1 MTETQLPCTAGAAM
15 AQVGPSAALAFLATS
30 PLIAGEDAAA
40 YDDLSARMSRMLTP
54 SDILEQ
60 IWVRDVV
67 DLTWETLRL
76 RRLKA
81 QFLTATAHEG
91 LAMVLG
97 PLLGAKT
104 SDQVA
109 PRWAA
114 RDAQALVQVDAVLA
128 AAGLDM
134 DAAMARTF
142 ALKIDTVERIERM
155 AAGAHYRRSDVLREI
170 ERHRASFATTL
181 RRAVAEVEDAAL
193 TDVAA
198 SASVAR
204 ARTAS
209 RRHDRARRLVANR
222 ANARRSRGPITAA
235 GRARA
240 AQNARRHGLSRPV
253 RNDPAYAGDI
263 AALAREIAGADAG
276 AERLALA
283 GCIAA
288 AQVDLMRVRRA
299 RRDGMCDSMCDS
311 MAAASAMRVR
321 SRGSP
326 PSMTMSGARCRG
338 ANSPSARSTRRRR
351 DRAAPVLGKRTHV
364 APLQQP
370 PTSAARP
377 CTQAAKARHRARE
390 ATLRRPG
397 AGPTLR
403 AETMRSCH
411 EVRPRRED
419 NMTKSN
425 ATTRGVSRRRFIA
438 GTAGAGAALAS
449 NLAAPGLLAQTR
461 APIKLGNLNSFT
473 GAIAY
478 AAENNLNGMNLF
490 FDSVGW
496 TVGGRK
502 IEIIKEDDQFN
513 PQVGLQK
520 AKKLVESDKVDMIVG
535 VQASNVALAVLN
547 YAKQQ
552 KAFYVVSG
560 AGTDAITWDR
570 YPYLFRTSISAYQLS
585 TPMANWVY
593 DNLGKEIVTTASDYA
608 GGRDVIAQF
617 KGPYVARGGKVL
629 KEIWPPL
636 GTTDFSPYLIDI
648 KSINPPV
655 TYDFMPGADAIR
667 FIQQYTEFGLKEKM
681 PLTGFTIIDSLT
693 ISALGKAAL
702 GVISA
707 TTYTD
712 TVDNPQSK
720 QFVTDYQAKYK
731 ALPDIFS
738 DYGYVAARAVYEA
751 LKAIDGDASNKDKLS
766 EAMTKIKFDAPRG
779 PFRMDPVTH
788 NPIED
793 IHICQVIEKDGKVT
807 SKVITTFKDVQDPGK
822 KIY

>member
-1 MTETQLPCTAGAAM
+1 
-15 AQVGPSAALAFLATS
+15 VSAA
-30 PLIAGEDAAA
+30 
-40 YDDLSARMSRMLTP
+40 
-54 SDILEQ
+54 
-60 IWVRDVV
+60 
-67 DLTWETLRL
+67 
-76 RRLKA
+76 RR
-81 QFLTATAHEG
+81 
-91 LAMVLG
+91 
-97 PLLGAKT
+97 
-104 SDQVA
+104 
-109 PRWAA
+109 
-114 RDAQALVQVDAVLA
+114 
-128 AAGLDM
+128 
-134 DAAMARTF
+134 
-142 ALKIDTVERIERM
+142 
-155 AAGAHYRRSDVLREI
+155 RE
-170 ERHRASFATTL
+170 
-181 RRAVAEVEDAAL
+181 
-193 TDVAA
+193 
-198 SASVAR
+198 
-204 ARTAS
+204 
-209 RRHDRARRLVANR
+209 ANR
-222 ANARRSRGPITAA
+222 ANARASTDPKTSAGKARSA
-235 GRARA
+235 G
-240 AQNARRHGLSRPV
+240 NARRHGLSLPALR
-253 RNDPAYAGDI
+253 DPALSRDI
-263 AALAREIAGADAG
+263 VALARAIAGAEATTQENLERVSAHDRVNVNGTRSG
-276 AERLALA
+276 ARRFELA
-283 GCIAA
+283 CRIAA
-288 AQVDLMRVRRA
+288 AQIDLVRVRRA
-299 RRDGMCDSMCDS
+299 RLDLLRQDQLRQDPLAGGVCDAGVAMELWAIDRYERRALSRRRWAIVDFD
-311 MAAASAMRVR
+311 AAAETGAAPSRPDEAGGGAHLGRTNPRCSSATVA
-321 SRGSP
+321 
-326 PSMTMSGARCRG
+326 GAGG
-338 ANSPSARSTRRRR
+338 AARARRRR
-351 DRAAPVLGKRTHV
+351 ERDIVRGERLCAG
-364 APLQQP
+364 
-370 PTSAARP
+370 
-377 CTQAAKARHRARE
+377 
-390 ATLRRPG
+390 RRPG
-397 AGPTLR
+397 LDCA
-403 AETMRSCH
+403 AQTMLPRH
-411 EVRPRRED
+411 EVRPPRED
-419 NMTKSN
+419 VMTTSS
-425 ATTRGVSRRRFIA
+425 AMARRISRRKFMA
-438 GTAGAGAALAS
+438 GTAGAALAS

-461 APIKLGNLNSFT
+461 APIRLGNLNSFT

-712 TVDNPQSK
+712 TVDNPQSR
-720 QFVTDYQAKYK
+720 QFVADYHAKYK

-738 DYGYVAARAVYEA
+738 DYGYVAARTVYEA
-751 LKAIDGDASNKDKLS
+751 LKAIDGDASNKDKLA
-766 EAMTKIKFDAPRG
+766 EAMTKVKFDAPRG

-793 IHICQVIEKDGKVT
+793 IHICQVVEKDGKVT

>member
-1 MTETQLPCTAGAAM
+1 MTA
-15 AQVGPSAALAFLATS
+15 
-30 PLIAGEDAAA
+30 
-40 YDDLSARMSRMLTP
+40 
-54 SDILEQ
+54 
-60 IWVRDVV
+60 
-67 DLTWETLRL
+67 
-76 RRLKA
+76 
-81 QFLTATAHEG
+81 
-91 LAMVLG
+91 
-97 PLLGAKT
+97 
-104 SDQVA
+104 
-109 PRWAA
+109 
-114 RDAQALVQVDAVLA
+114 
-128 AAGLDM
+128 
-134 DAAMARTF
+134 
-142 ALKIDTVERIERM
+142 
-155 AAGAHYRRSDVLREI
+155 
-170 ERHRASFATTL
+170 
-181 RRAVAEVEDAAL
+181 
-193 TDVAA
+193 
-198 SASVAR
+198 
-204 ARTAS
+204 
-209 RRHDRARRLVANR
+209 ARRLLANR
-222 ANARRSRGPITAA
+222 ANARRSRGPGTAA

-253 RNDPAYAGDI
+253 RDDPAYAGDI
-263 AALAREIAGADAG
+263 AALARVIAGAHAG
-276 AERLALA
+276 AEPLALA

-299 RRDGMCDSMCDS
+299 RRDGMCAIMDESMGGVC
-311 MAAASAMRVR
+311 AARAVARLAAIDDYERRALSRRKFAIRAFDAAVAR
-321 SRGSP
+321 SR
-326 PSMTMSGARCRG
+326 
-338 ANSPSARSTRRRR
+338 
-351 DRAAPVLGKRTHV
+351 RAGFGKRTHV
-364 APLQQP
+364 APLQQSP
-370 PTSAARP
+370 ASAAQP

-397 AGPTLR
+397 ARPTLR

-419 NMTKSN
+419 NMTKSS
-425 ATTRGVSRRRFIA
+425 ATTRGMSRRRFMA

-552 KAFYVVSG
+552 KAFYIVSG

-629 KEIWPPL
+629 KEI
-636 GTTDFSPYLIDI
+636 G
-648 KSINPPV
+648 
-655 TYDFMPGADAIR
+655 R
-667 FIQQYTEFGLKEKM
+667 CFITV
-681 PLTGFTIIDSLT
+681 
-693 ISALGKAAL
+693 SAR
-702 GVISA
+702 
-707 TTYTD
+707 T
-712 TVDNPQSK
+712 
-720 QFVTDYQAKYK
+720 
-731 ALPDIFS
+731 
-738 DYGYVAARAVYEA
+738 
-751 LKAIDGDASNKDKLS
+751 
-766 EAMTKIKFDAPRG
+766 
-779 PFRMDPVTH
+779 
-788 NPIED
+788 
-793 IHICQVIEKDGKVT
+793 
-807 SKVITTFKDVQDPGK
+807 
-822 KIY
+822 